1 MGDKLCSDQ
10 IFDLYRNLI
19 DKASGIQ
26 FSSANRVIF
35 ESKLRELLRIRKMTP
50 MEYYRY
56 LQHDS
61 EEVKFFLDALTTN
74 LTSFFRNQSNWDS
87 LIYEIIPD
95 LMKKV
100 GQQREIRIW
109 SAGCST
115 GEEAYTLAMVFERT
129 LQPGYTYKIIACDLS
144 LKSLHTASEGLY
156 AFDKTEKDVP
166 PDFLNEFFDR
176 EADGYR
182 VKPLIKNH
190 IVFNYHNLMNP
201 MHSGH
206 FDLIVCRNVLIYF
219 DKESFLKVIRQF
231 YNDSMPYA
239 YLILGHSETLFNLN
253 TGFHLRKG
261 KYGCYYV
268 KEGILS

>member
-50 MEYYRY
+50 MEYYHY

-61 EEVKFFLDALTTN
+61 EEVKFFLDTLTTN

-115 GEEAYTLAMVFERT
+115 GEEAYTLAMVFERRST
-129 LQPGYTYKIIACDLS
+129 RKN
-144 LKSLHTASEGLY
+144 
-156 AFDKTEKDVP
+156 AFFRGKKQSGAAAAKCLFCV
-166 PDFLNEFFDR
+166 FLND
-176 EADGYR
+176 
-182 VKPLIKNH
+182 
-190 IVFNYHNLMNP
+190 
-201 MHSGH
+201 
-206 FDLIVCRNVLIYF
+206 
-219 DKESFLKVIRQF
+219 
-231 YNDSMPYA
+231 
-239 YLILGHSETLFNLN
+239 N
-253 TGFHLRKG
+253 TGEI
-261 KYGCYYV
+261 
-268 KEGILS
+268 KERRRRYDRRSHCNGFGGGSAP

>member
-1 MGDKLCSDQ
+1 
-10 IFDLYRNLI
+10 
-19 DKASGIQ
+19 
-26 FSSANRVIF
+26 
-35 ESKLRELLRIRKMTP
+35 
-50 MEYYRY
+50 
-56 LQHDS
+56 
-61 EEVKFFLDALTTN
+61 
-74 LTSFFRNQSNWDS
+74 
-87 LIYEIIPD
+87 
-95 LMKKV
+95 
-100 GQQREIRIW
+100 
-109 SAGCST
+109 
-115 GEEAYTLAMVFERT
+115 MVFERT

-201 MHSGH
+201 MHSGY
-206 FDLIVCRNVLIYF
+206 FDLILCRNVLIYF

-231 YNDSMPYA
+231 YNDSMPHA